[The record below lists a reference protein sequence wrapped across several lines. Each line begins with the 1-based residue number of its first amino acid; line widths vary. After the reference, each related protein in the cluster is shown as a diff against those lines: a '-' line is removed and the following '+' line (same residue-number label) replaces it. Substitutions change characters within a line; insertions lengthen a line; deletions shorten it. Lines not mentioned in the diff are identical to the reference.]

1 MTAKQVISR
10 ETLLPVGLAL
20 TLVAGAYA
28 MGNRQAGSLAEDAA
42 LRERVKGIEKRID
55 DLQARQDKADER
67 FVSIKDDLGK
77 IKERLGIVE
86 ASHPATPGH

>member
-1 MTAKQVISR
+1 VTAKQVISR

-20 TLVAGAYA
+20 SLAGGAFAY
-28 MGNRQAGSLAEDAA
+28 GQFQAGTKAEDAA

-55 DLQARQDKADER
+55 DLQARQDKTDER
-67 FVSIKDDLGK
+67 FESIKDDLGK

-86 ASHPATPGH
+86 AVRPSPAAR